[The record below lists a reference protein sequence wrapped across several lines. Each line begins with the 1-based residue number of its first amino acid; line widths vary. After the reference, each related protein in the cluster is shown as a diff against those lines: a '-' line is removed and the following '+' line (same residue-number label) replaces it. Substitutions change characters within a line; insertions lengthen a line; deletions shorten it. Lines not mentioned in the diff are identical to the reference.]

1 MECHHRGSNAVISS
15 VDGRSEWRA
24 GLSFGKCRVEQTFP
38 FTETRTDRVTEYS
51 REAVS
56 FSPLPRR
63 QVVADFNGRRLTS
76 NAGVLLLR
84 EVVRRSELSE
94 AISGCP
100 PDPRNPIYVVHG
112 QRQMLAQRI
121 FALAAGYEDLND
133 HQTLRDDPV
142 HGQQDGRFSTGTAA
156 ITVSCR
162 CTCSAADTSC
172 ARCCGRPTSIRRNT
186 PAPSSS
192 CWSTASAGS
201 GRRCGSSCGATAVSA
216 AARRPQPPLR
226 GDQPHEWTAVGV

>member
-1 MECHHRGSNAVISS
+1 M
-15 VDGRSEWRA
+15 
-24 GLSFGKCRVEQTFP
+24 
-38 FTETRTDRVTEYS
+38 TEYS

-63 QVVADFNGRRLTS
+63 QVVTDFNGGRLTS
-76 NAGVLLLR
+76 DAGVLLLR
-84 EVVRRSELSE
+84 EVVRRSGLSE

-142 HGQQDGRFSTGTAA
+142 HGQQDGRFYHGYCRHYCFLPLYVFCGGHQLCALLRPANIDPAKYSGA
-156 ITVSCR
+156 IVKLLVDRIRREWPQVRIIVRGDSGFCR
-162 CTCSAADTSC
+162 CTQAPTAAS
-172 ARCCGRPTSIRRNT
+172 
-186 PAPSSS
+186 
-192 CWSTASAGS
+192 W
-201 GRRCGSSCGATAVSA
+201 
-216 AARRPQPPLR
+216 
-226 GDQPHEWTAVGV
+226 